1 MAQFIVDIH
10 CHPSLKPYGHSFSSR
25 KPGENSANR
34 RHKKSI
40 WYYDPPNIFERALH
54 SLAGLVKFTQ
64 SDCTTLAYGQTH
76 LICASLYPIERPF
89 FTNKL
94 GTGLVGDLIDNLAAG
109 VGAERVDFIQ
119 SINDYFSDLC
129 NEYEYYK
136 QLDGKEVN
144 TEAGKFRY
152 KLIASY
158 ADILR
163 YQTEYP
169 NDNHIVFIAVTIEG
183 LHVLDGNIDGKPDE
197 NKFLKNVKTIKKWE
211 HPPFFITFAHHFYNK
226 LCGHAQSLTGIIGG
240 VVDQHEGMN
249 TGFTPLGKKVLK
261 SLLNTTNGKRILI
274 DVKHMSALARKQ
286 YFEILREQYANDPI
300 PVIASH
306 CALNGLESIENKV
319 VGLKETG
326 HKLLHADIN
335 LYDEEMV
342 FIARSNGIV
351 GLQLDERRIANK
363 VTLDNTKHSL
373 FMNKI
378 RHYRS
383 ALLWNQVQHI
393 VELLDA
399 HDLFAWDC
407 IAIGSDFDGII
418 NPLNGF
424 LTSEVMGD
432 LQAYLERHAYNYMNN
447 RGKVILKSYNQ
458 IGADEIVNRVFS
470 NNALMFMQK
479 WFV

>member
-1 MAQFIVDIH
+1 MAQFIVDLH

-25 KPGENSANR
+25 ERGRNSTNR

-40 WYYDPPNIFERALH
+40 WFYDPPNIFERALH

-64 SDCTTLAYGQTH
+64 SDCTTLAYGQTR

-94 GTGLVGDLIDNLAAG
+94 GTKLVGDLIDNLVAG

-129 NEYEYYK
+129 NEYKYYK
-136 QLDGKEVN
+136 QLDGKMVN
-144 TEAGKFRY
+144 TDAGKFKY
-152 KLIASY
+152 KLVASY
-158 ADILR
+158 AHIHQ
-163 YQTEYP
+163 YQAKYP
-169 NDNHIVFIAVTIEG
+169 DDNRVIFITMTIEG
-183 LHVLDGNIDGKPDE
+183 LHVLDSDIKGKPDE
-197 NKFLKNVKTIKKWE
+197 KSFLKNVETIKKWE
-211 HPPFFITFAHHFYNK
+211 HPPFFVTFAHHFYNK
-226 LCGHAQSLTGIIGG
+226 LCGHAQSLTGTIEG
-240 VVDQHEGMN
+240 VLDQHEGMN
-249 TGFTPLGKKVLK
+249 TGFTPLGKKVLN
-261 SLLNTTNGKRILI
+261 SLLSTTNGKRIFI
-274 DVKHMSALARKQ
+274 DIKHMSALARKQ
-286 YFEILREQYANDPI
+286 YFEILSKEYADVPI

-306 CALNGLESIENKV
+306 CALNGLQSMENKV
-319 VGLKETG
+319 VDLKETG
-326 HKLLHADIN
+326 HKLLPQDIN
-335 LYDEEMV
+335 LFDDEMII
-342 FIARSNGIV
+342 IALSKGIV

-363 VTLDNTKHSL
+363 ATLDNTKHSM

-383 ALLWNQVQHI
+383 VLLWNQVQHI

-399 HDLFAWDC
+399 NDLFAWDC

-424 LTSEVMGD
+424 LTCEVLDD
-432 LQAYLERHAYNYMNN
+432 LQAYLERHVYNYMNN
-447 RGKVILKSYNQ
+447 RGKEVLKSYNQ
-458 IGADEIVNRVFS
+458 LEPDEIVNRIFS
-470 NNALMFMQK
+470 SNALMFMER